1 MTPQPAR
8 RLYSWYRVEKI
19 DTISRAA
26 EKAAPRADRK
36 SA

>member
-8 RLYSWYRVEKI
+8 RLYSRYMVERI
-19 DTISRAA
+19 DAISRAG
-26 EKAAPRADRK
+26 EKAAHRADRK